1 MKYLLSLLIILS
13 VVTITNAQE
22 REFVSKEGDQEF
34 HMKMYWMLIY
44 VRGEKAQDFSEE
56 ELVELQNGHM
66 AHIGAMAEADV
77 VRMAGPF
84 NEDGDKRGILIFDVD
99 TKEEVIEWIEQDPS
113 VKAGRLTY
121 EIYGWWTEKGAC
133 LE

>member
-1 MKYLLSLLIILS
+1 MRLLLILLLFVS
-13 VVTITNAQE
+13 SASFAQESE
-22 REFVSKEGDQEF
+22 REFISKEGDQEF
-34 HMKMYWMLIY
+34 HMKKYWMLIY
-44 VRGEKAQDFSEE
+44 IRGDKANDFSEE

-66 AHIGAMAEADV
+66 AHIGEMAEADV

-84 NEDGDKRGILIFDVD
+84 DGDNDKRGILIFDLD
-99 TKEEVIEWIEQDPS
+99 TEEEVVEWIEQDPS